1 MDPKLLYNTQNYHLF
16 LIVQLYISLSSDAT
30 LLTQK
35 IEPSSFDAGRWV
47 RRGSQIFWAGHEP
60 SGAAWWIPHRPPSSR
75 IRNRPHISRNT
86 CAATNSSGWHSN
98 FLSSLII
105 LISKH
110 DGNDPIISLTNLL
123 ANKKP
128 MTCYVYHIYWY
139 RANKYVCNSLDPYR
153 CVLSLKKEEVQRDRK
168 SESGS
173 HYDGL
178 PRSGPLRPPFV
189 EFNLVHG
196 PDCSFDVLHS
206 HETFVQRQ
214 VVTNRILIYIFLN
227 FTYGETTKTLLCPI
241 FLF

>member
-1 MDPKLLYNTQNYHLF
+1 M
-16 LIVQLYISLSSDAT
+16 
-30 LLTQK
+30 
-35 IEPSSFDAGRWV
+35 

-60 SGAAWWIPHRPPSSR
+60 GGAAWWIPHRPPSSR

-153 CVLSLKKEEVQRDRK
+153 CVSYIYFLKEKKKCRERDRVRVGHIMMAYP
-168 SESGS
+168 EV
-173 HYDGL
+173 DLWGL
-178 PRSGPLRPPFV
+178 LLWNSISSTVQTAPLTFSTRMKH
-189 EFNLVHG
+189 L
-196 PDCSFDVLHS
+196 CSDRLWRTAF
-206 HETFVQRQ
+206 
-214 VVTNRILIYIFLN
+214 
-227 FTYGETTKTLLCPI
+227 
-241 FLF
+241 